1 MRINTKI
8 NEVYSRLTG
17 SERSIANF
25 LLKEPKK
32 SALMSA
38 QKLGEASGSS
48 AAAVIRL
55 MKKLGYLNLYEMRSE
70 LSTFEATADKYEKDL
85 IIRADDSLSDIIGK
99 LHHLISDG
107 VTQTEGLMNLQN
119 FKQMGKNLRNAETIY
134 LYGIGASGIV
144 ADDLYQKLIRI
155 NKRVVY
161 NSNPHIQLN
170 TSINATKADVAIIFS
185 YSGDTPEMVAVA
197 ESVKKNGTL
206 LIGVTRSNRGYISKI
221 CDFVCPI
228 PDMESEI
235 RLGAIAS
242 RYCQFFIADLIF
254 MYVAQTDLEYTANRI
269 KETRGL
275 LNDTIKKLK

>member
-8 NEVYSRLTG
+8 NELYSTLTG
-17 SERSIANF
+17 SERSIADF
-25 LLKEPKK
+25 LLLHPRK

-38 QKLGEASGSS
+38 QNLGEASGSS

-55 MKKLGYLNLYEMRSE
+55 MKKLGYSNLYEMRSE
-70 LSTFEATADKYEKDL
+70 LSTFENSKEKQDRDL
-85 IIRADDSLSDIIGK
+85 IIRSDDSISDIVGK

-119 FKQMGKNLRNAETIY
+119 FKQMGKYLREANTIY
-134 LYGIGASGIV
+134 LFGIGASGIV

-155 NKRVVY
+155 NKRVVF
-161 NSNPHIQLN
+161 NSNPHLQLN
-170 TSINATKADVAIIFS
+170 TSINTTKSDVAIIFT
-185 YSGDTPEMVAVA
+185 YSGDTTEMVAVA
-197 ESVKKNGTL
+197 ESVKRNETL

-221 CDFVCPI
+221 CDFICPI

-242 RYCQFFIADLIF
+242 RYCQFFISDLMF
-254 MYVAQTDLEYTANRI
+254 MYIAQTDLDYTASRI

-275 LNDTIKKLK
+275 LTETIKKLK